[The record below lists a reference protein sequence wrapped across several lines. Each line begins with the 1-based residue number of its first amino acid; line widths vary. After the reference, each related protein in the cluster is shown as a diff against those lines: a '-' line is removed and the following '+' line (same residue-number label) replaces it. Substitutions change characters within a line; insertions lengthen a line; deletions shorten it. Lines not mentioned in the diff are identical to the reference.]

1 MLKKFPKWLALS
13 VLGFIPI
20 VISLVNALRGGAI
33 LVGDRAVFALL
44 VKDAATGS
52 FPSVGQYSWHG
63 WNHPGALIFYVFAP
77 FHWISGGSAWGLF
90 VGVAMYSTALLVA
103 IAWLGYRLRGTW
115 GSALGVAA
123 LLACWVSVGRIASV
137 DAWTPYLAL
146 PLFIL
151 FSLAA
156 LGVTE
161 RDRASMWLMWVSAS
175 IVVQIH
181 VGYLPLV
188 GLVGLVACIVFWWTG
203 GNQRSITRPVAVA
216 LLLFA
221 PYLFHLREAIRNV
234 GDLARYFVT
243 TDEPS
248 VGLSR
253 ALHVMSFEM
262 SPNAS
267 WLSGPSEVGI
277 VGEAPP
283 GSMTWLIGVVLVLV
297 ATTVWV
303 WRSAED
309 SPRRQYLNSAPL
321 IWTMM
326 IAGIVA
332 VAQVRGYL
340 FPYVILWRSII
351 VVFVFAW
358 IAGVVLANSTKFR
371 QPMITVSAIGLFG
384 LNTFGAIL
392 PAADHDTVTADAD
405 NVQLAIDQAVE
416 FYHDSSDDSSDDGS
430 ILLKLGDGGLVG
442 LYPALVYDFE
452 ERGIPSG
459 IEPGTE
465 WVFGHRVLRSEPST
479 VWMVCDTGI
488 AFSLLASQ
496 PEAMVVSQITPFDEE
511 GESRVREL
519 QQTLTDQLRSI
530 GEGDFHK
537 SLDSPLV
544 ALALQDFD
552 VDQEAAA
559 ELAGYNAVTP
569 EPGFRFGI
577 VAFPADAIPE
587 LWWSLNAF

>member
-1 MLKKFPKWLALS
+1 MLKKFPKWLVLS
-13 VLGFIPI
+13 VLGVVPI

-77 FHWISGGSAWGLF
+77 FHWISGGAAWGLF
-90 VGVAMYSTALLVA
+90 VGVAMYSAALLVA

-115 GSALGVAA
+115 GSALGVAS

-151 FSLAA
+151 FVFAA

-181 VGYLPLV
+181 VGYLPIV

-203 GNQRSITRPVAVA
+203 GNQRSIARPIATA
-216 LLLFA
+216 LLLFT

-234 GDLARYFVT
+234 GDLARYFAT
-243 TDEPS
+243 TDKPS
-248 VGLSR
+248 IGLSR

-262 SPNAS
+262 SPDAS

-283 GSMTWLIGVVLVLV
+283 GSMIWLIGVVLVLIV
-297 ATTVWV
+297 TTVWV
-303 WRSAED
+303 WRSPED

-351 VVFVFAW
+351 VIFVFAW
-358 IAGVVLANSTKFR
+358 IVGVVLANSTKFR

-392 PAADHDTVTADAD
+392 PAADHDTVTSDAD

-416 FYHDSSDDSSDDGS
+416 FYRDSSDDSS

-465 WVFGHRVLRSEPST
+465 WVFGHRVLRSEAST

-496 PEAMVVSQITPFDEE
+496 PQAMVVSHITPFDAE

-530 GEGDFHK
+530 DQGDFHK

-552 VDQEAAA
+552 VDQDAAA
-559 ELAGYNAVTP
+559 ELASYNALTP

-577 VAFPADAIPE
+577 VAFPADGIPE

>member
-1 MLKKFPKWLALS
+1 MLKKFPRWLVLS
-13 VLGFIPI
+13 VLGVVPI

-77 FHWISGGSAWGLF
+77 FHWISGGAAWGLF
-90 VGVAMYSTALLVA
+90 VGVAMYSAALLVA
-103 IAWLGYRLRGTW
+103 IAWLGFRLRGTW

-151 FSLAA
+151 FVFAA

-175 IVVQIH
+175 VVVQIH
-181 VGYLPLV
+181 VGYLPIV

-203 GNQRSITRPVAVA
+203 GNQRSITRPIATA
-216 LLLFA
+216 LLLFT

-234 GDLARYFVT
+234 GDLARYFAT

-248 VGLSR
+248 IGLSR

-262 SPNAS
+262 SPDAS

-283 GSMTWLIGVVLVLV
+283 GSMTWLICVVLCLI

-303 WRSAED
+303 WRSPED

-351 VVFVFAW
+351 VIFVFAW
-358 IAGVVLANSTKFR
+358 IVGVVLANSTKFR

-384 LNTFGAIL
+384 LNTVGAIL
-392 PAADHDTVTADAD
+392 PAVDHDTVTSDAD

-416 FYHDSSDDSSDDGS
+416 FHHDNSEDGS
-430 ILLKLGDGGLVG
+430 ILLRLGDGGLVG

-452 ERGIPSG
+452 ARGIPSG
-459 IEPGTE
+459 IELGTE
-465 WVFGHRVLRSEPST
+465 WVFGNRVLRSEAST

-496 PEAMVVSQITPFDEE
+496 PEAKVVSHITPFDQE

-552 VDQEAAA
+552 VNQDAAA
-559 ELAGYNAVTP
+559 ELASYNALTP

>member
-1 MLKKFPKWLALS
+1 MLKKFPRWSVLS
-13 VLGFIPI
+13 VLGVVPI

-77 FHWISGGSAWGLF
+77 FHWISGGAAWGLF
-90 VGVAMYSTALLVA
+90 VGVAMYSAALLVA
-103 IAWLGYRLRGTW
+103 IAWLGFRLRGTW
-115 GSALGVAA
+115 GSALGVAT

-151 FSLAA
+151 FVFAA

-181 VGYLPLV
+181 VGYLPIV

-203 GNQRSITRPVAVA
+203 GNQRSITRPIATA
-216 LLLFA
+216 LLLFT
-221 PYLFHLREAIRNV
+221 PYLFHLRQAIRNV

-248 VGLSR
+248 IGFSR

-262 SPNAS
+262 SPDAS

-283 GSMTWLIGVVLVLV
+283 GSMTWLIGVVLVLI

-303 WRSAED
+303 WRSPEE

-351 VVFVFAW
+351 VIFVFAW

-384 LNTFGAIL
+384 LNTVGAIL
-392 PAADHDTVTADAD
+392 PAVDHETVTSDAD
-405 NVQLAIDQAVE
+405 NVQLAIDQAVD
-416 FYHDSSDDSSDDGS
+416 FYNTVPVDGP
-430 ILLKLGDGGLVG
+430 IMLKLGDGGLVG
-442 LYPALVYDFE
+442 LYPGLVYDFE

-465 WVFGHRVLRSEPST
+465 WVFGNRVLRSEAST

-496 PEAMVVSQITPFDEE
+496 PEAMVVSQVTPFDQD

-552 VDQEAAA
+552 VDQDEAA
-559 ELAGYNAVTP
+559 ELASYNALTP

>member
-1 MLKKFPKWLALS
+1 MLKKFPRWLVLS
-13 VLGFIPI
+13 VLGVVPI

-77 FHWISGGSAWGLF
+77 FHWISGGAAWGLF
-90 VGVAMYSTALLVA
+90 VGVAMYSAALLVA
-103 IAWLGYRLRGTW
+103 IAWLGFRLRGTW

-151 FSLAA
+151 FVFAA

-175 IVVQIH
+175 VVVQIH
-181 VGYLPLV
+181 VGYLPIV

-203 GNQRSITRPVAVA
+203 GNQRSITRPIATA
-216 LLLFA
+216 LLLFT
-221 PYLFHLREAIRNV
+221 PYLFHLRQAIRNV

-248 VGLSR
+248 IGFSR

-262 SPNAS
+262 SPDAS

-283 GSMTWLIGVVLVLV
+283 GSMTWLIGVVLVLI

-303 WRSAED
+303 WRSPEE

-351 VVFVFAW
+351 VIFVFAW
-358 IAGVVLANSTKFR
+358 IVGVVLANSTKFR

-384 LNTFGAIL
+384 LNTVGAIL
-392 PAADHDTVTADAD
+392 PAVDHDTVTSDAD

-416 FYHDSSDDSSDDGS
+416 FHHDNSEDGS
-430 ILLKLGDGGLVG
+430 ILLRLGDGGLVG

-452 ERGIPSG
+452 ARGIPSG
-459 IEPGTE
+459 IELGTE
-465 WVFGHRVLRSEPST
+465 WVFGNRVLRSEAST

-496 PEAMVVSQITPFDEE
+496 PEAMVVSHITPFDQE

-552 VDQEAAA
+552 VNQDAAA
-559 ELAGYNAVTP
+559 ELASYNALTP

>member
-1 MLKKFPKWLALS
+1 MLKKFPRWLVLS
-13 VLGFIPI
+13 VLGVVPI

-44 VKDAATGS
+44 LKDAATGS

-77 FHWISGGSAWGLF
+77 FHWISGGAAWGLF
-90 VGVAMYSTALLVA
+90 VGVAMYSAALLVA

-151 FSLAA
+151 FVFAA

-181 VGYLPLV
+181 VGYLPIV

-203 GNQRSITRPVAVA
+203 GNQRSITRPIATA
-216 LLLFA
+216 LLLFT
-221 PYLFHLREAIRNV
+221 PYLFHLRQAIRNV

-248 VGLSR
+248 IGFSR

-262 SPNAS
+262 SPDAS

-283 GSMTWLIGVVLVLV
+283 GSMTWLIGVVLVLI

-303 WRSAED
+303 WRSPEE

-332 VAQVRGYL
+332 VAQVRGFL

-351 VVFVFAW
+351 VIFIFAW
-358 IAGVVLANSTKFR
+358 IVGVVLANSTKFR

-384 LNTFGAIL
+384 LNTVGAIL
-392 PAADHDTVTADAD
+392 PAVDHETVTSDAD
-405 NVQLAIDQAVE
+405 NVQLAIDQAVD
-416 FYHDSSDDSSDDGS
+416 FYNTVPVDGP
-430 ILLKLGDGGLVG
+430 IMLKLGDGGLVG
-442 LYPALVYDFE
+442 LYPGLVYDFE

-459 IEPGTE
+459 IELGTE
-465 WVFGHRVLRSEPST
+465 WVFGNRVLRSEAST

-496 PEAMVVSQITPFDEE
+496 PEAMVVSQVTPFDQD

-552 VDQEAAA
+552 VDQDEAV
-559 ELAGYNAVTP
+559 ELASYNALTP